1 MLSVLI
7 PIYNH
12 DVNPLVTALD
22 RQLAQA
28 GIPYE
33 IILADDCSDNLD
45 IREKNSH
52 LTQLDKVQH
61 IQNQE
66 NMGRAKIRNLMAKKA
81 QYPHLLFIDCDAMVE
96 NPDYIKKYMDAIE
109 KMRPQQAF
117 VINGGIAYRNEK
129 PDSQYFLRW
138 YYGKRREEESA
149 EQRNKRPYHHFTPF
163 NVIISKSV
171 FEEIQFDENLTT
183 YGHEDTLFG
192 YQLQQK
198 QIPYLHIDNPLYHE
212 GLDTNEEY
220 LKKIRLSIDNLIY
233 ISENQNINHSF
244 LKENRLL
251 KTYQQCKKMG
261 LAKLVGRHFERNAEK
276 MQQHLSQK
284 PSMSLIDLYKL
295 SYLASKKL

>member
-7 PIYNH
+7 PIYNY
-12 DVNPLVTALD
+12 DVNPLVTSLD
-22 RQLAQA
+22 QQLTQA

-33 IILADDCSDNLD
+33 IILADDCSDNSD
-45 IREKNSH
+45 IREKNTNLSR
-52 LTQLDKVQH
+52 LDKVQY
-61 IQNQE
+61 IQNKE
-66 NMGRAKIRNLMAKKA
+66 NIGRAKIRNLLAKKA
-81 QYPHLLFIDCDAMVE
+81 QYPYLLFIDCDAMVG

-117 VINGGIAYRNEK
+117 VINGGIAYHNEK

-192 YQLQQK
+192 YLLQQK
-198 QIPYLHIDNPLYHE
+198 QTPYLHIDNPLYHE

-261 LAKLVGRHFERNAEK
+261 LTKLVGRHYERNAEK

>member
-7 PIYNH
+7 PIFNH

-22 RQLAQA
+22 EQLTRA
-28 GIPYE
+28 GILYE
-33 IILADDCSDNLD
+33 IILADDCSDNAEY
-45 IREKNSH
+45 RERNAS
-52 LTQLDKVQH
+52 LVQLNNVQY
-61 IQNQE
+61 IQNQK
-66 NMGRAKIRNLMAKKA
+66 NMGRAKIRNLLAKKA
-81 QYPHLLFIDCDAMVE
+81 QYPYLLFIDCDAMVG
-96 NPDYIKKYMDAIE
+96 NQDYIKKYMDGIE
-109 KMRPQQAF
+109 KMRPHQAF
-117 VINGGIAYRNEK
+117 VINGGIAYRKEK
-129 PDSQYFLRW
+129 PENQYLLRW

-163 NVIISKSV
+163 NVIISKPV
-171 FEEIQFDENLTT
+171 FEKIQFDENLTT

-212 GLDTNEEY
+212 GLDTNEDY

-233 ISENQNINHSF
+233 ISENQNFNHSF

-251 KTYQQCKKMG
+251 KTYQRCKKLR
-261 LAKLVGRHFERNAEK
+261 LAKLLGRHYERKAEK
-276 MQQHLSQK
+276 MQEHLSQK
-284 PSMSLIDLYKL
+284 PCMSLIDLYKL

>member
-12 DVNPLVTALD
+12 DVKTLVTALD
-22 RQLAQA
+22 SQLAQA

-33 IILADDCSDNLD
+33 IILADDCSTDLD
-45 IREKNSH
+45 IREKNAGLS
-52 LTQLDKVQH
+52 QLDKVQY
-61 IQNQE
+61 IQNQM
-66 NMGRAKIRNLMAKKA
+66 NMGRAKIRNLLATKA
-81 QYPHLLFIDCDAMVE
+81 HHPYLLFIDCDAMVG
-96 NPDYIKKYMDAIE
+96 NQDFIKKYVDAIE
-109 KMRPQQAF
+109 KMRTQTCC

-129 PDSQYFLRW
+129 PDNQYFLRW

-149 EQRNKRPYHHFTPF
+149 EQRNKKPYHHFTPF
-163 NVIISKSV
+163 NVIISKSA

-198 QIPYLHIDNPLYHE
+198 RIPYLHIDNPLYHE
-212 GLDTNEEY
+212 GLDSNEEY
-220 LKKIRLSIDNLIY
+220 LKKIRLSIDNLVY
-233 ISENQNINHSF
+233 ISDNQNINHSF

-251 KTYQQCKKMG
+251 KTYQQCKKLG
-261 LAKLVGRHFERNAEK
+261 FAKLVGRLYERKAEK

-284 PSMSLIDLYKL
+284 PCIHLIDLYKL

>member
-66 NMGRAKIRNLMAKKA
+66 NMGRAKIRNLLAKKA
-81 QYPHLLFIDCDAMVE
+81 QYPYLLFIDCDAMVE
-96 NPDYIKKYMDAIE
+96 HQDYIKKYMDAIE
-109 KMRPQQAF
+109 KMRPQHAF

-129 PDSQYFLRW
+129 PDNQYFLRW

-192 YQLQQK
+192 YQLQQN

>member
-7 PIYNH
+7 PIFNY
-12 DVNPLVTALD
+12 DVNPLVTELD
-22 RQLAQA
+22 HQLTQA
-28 GIPYE
+28 DIPYE
-33 IILADDCSDNLD
+33 IILADDCSDNSD
-45 IREKNSH
+45 YRERNANLS
-52 LTQLDKVQH
+52 QLGNVQY
-61 IQNQE
+61 IQNQR
-66 NMGRAKIRNLMAKKA
+66 NMGRAKIRNLLAGKA
-81 QYPHLLFIDCDAMVE
+81 QYPYLLFIDCDAMVG
-96 NPDYIKKYMDAIE
+96 NKDFIIKYIDAIE

-129 PDSQYFLRW
+129 PDNQYFLRW
-138 YYGKRREEESA
+138 YYGKHREEESS

-171 FEEIQFDENLTT
+171 FENIQFDENLTT

-192 YQLQQK
+192 HQLQQK

-251 KTYQQCKKMG
+251 KTYLQCKKLG
-261 LAKLVGRHFERNAEK
+261 LAKAAGRIYERKEK
-276 MQQHLSQK
+276 NIQQSLSRR
-284 PSMSLIDLYKL
+284 PCMVLLDFYKL
-295 SYLASKKL
+295 GYLASKKL

>member
-22 RQLAQA
+22 RQLAQV
-28 GIPYE
+28 GIPFE
-33 IILADDCSDNLD
+33 IIIADDCSDNSEY
-45 IREKNSH
+45 RERNAN

-66 NMGRAKIRNLMAKKA
+66 NMGRAKIRNLLAKKA
-81 QYPHLLFIDCDAMVE
+81 QYSYLLFIDCDAMVE

-109 KMRPQQAF
+109 KMSPRQAF

>member
-7 PIYNH
+7 PIFNH

-22 RQLAQA
+22 EQLTRA
-28 GIPYE
+28 GILYE
-33 IILADDCSDNLD
+33 IILADDCSDNAEY
-45 IREKNSH
+45 RERNAS
-52 LTQLDKVQH
+52 LAQLNNVQY

-66 NMGRAKIRNLMAKKA
+66 NIGRAKIRNLLAEKA
-81 QYPHLLFIDCDAMVE
+81 QYPCLLFIDCDAMVK
-96 NPDYIKKYMDAIE
+96 NQDYIRKYLNAIE
-109 KMRPQQAF
+109 KMRPQQYF
-117 VINGGIAYRNEK
+117 IINGGIAYRNEK
-129 PDSQYFLRW
+129 PDSQYLLRW

-171 FEEIQFDENLTT
+171 FEEIKFDENLTS

-212 GLDTNEEY
+212 GLDTNEDY

-233 ISENQNINHSF
+233 ISENQNFNHSF

-261 LAKLVGRHFERNAEK
+261 LAKLLGQHYERKAEK
-276 MQQHLSQK
+276 MQEHLSQK
-284 PSMSLIDLYKL
+284 PCMSLIDLYKL

>member
-22 RQLAQA
+22 HQLAQA

-33 IILADDCSDNLD
+33 IILVDDCSDDLD
-45 IREKNSH
+45 IREKNPH
-52 LTQLDKVQH
+52 LVQLKNIQY

-66 NMGRAKIRNLMAKKA
+66 NMGRAKIRNLLAAKA
-81 QYPHLLFIDCDAMVE
+81 QYPYLLFIDCDAMVG
-96 NPDYIKKYMDAIE
+96 NQDFIKKYIDAIE
-109 KMRPQQAF
+109 KMRPQACC

-129 PDSQYFLRW
+129 PDNQYFLRW

-171 FEEIQFDENLTT
+171 FEEIQFDEKLTT

-198 QIPYLHIDNPLYHE
+198 QIPYLHIDNPLYHD
-212 GLDTNEEY
+212 GMDTNEEY

-233 ISENQNINHSF
+233 IFENQNINHSF

-251 KTYQQCKKMG
+251 KTYQQCKKLG
-261 LAKLVGRHFERNAEK
+261 LDKLVGRLYEKKAEK

-284 PSMSLIDLYKL
+284 PCMPLIDWYKL

>member
-22 RQLAQA
+22 QQLTRV

-33 IILADDCSDNLD
+33 IILADDCSDNSD
-45 IREKNSH
+45 IREKNTNLSR
-52 LTQLDKVQH
+52 LDKVQY
-61 IQNQE
+61 IQNKE
-66 NMGRAKIRNLMAKKA
+66 NIGRAKIRNLLAKKA
-81 QYPHLLFIDCDAMVE
+81 QYPYLLFIDCDAMVG

-117 VINGGIAYRNEK
+117 VINGGIAYHNEK

-192 YQLQQK
+192 YLLQQK
-198 QIPYLHIDNPLYHE
+198 QTPYLHIDNPLYHE

>member
-66 NMGRAKIRNLMAKKA
+66 NMGRAKIRNLLAKKA
-81 QYPHLLFIDCDAMVE
+81 QYPYLLFIDCDAMVE
-96 NPDYIKKYMDAIE
+96 NPDYINKYMDAIE
-109 KMRPQQAF
+109 KMRPQHAF
-117 VINGGIAYRNEK
+117 VINGGIAYHNEK

>member
-45 IREKNSH
+45 IKEKNSH

-66 NMGRAKIRNLMAKKA
+66 NMGRAKIRNLLAKKA
-81 QYPHLLFIDCDAMVE
+81 QYPYLLFIDCDAMVE
-96 NPDYIKKYMDAIE
+96 NPDYINKYMDAIE

-129 PDSQYFLRW
+129 PDNQYFLRW

>member
-66 NMGRAKIRNLMAKKA
+66 NMGRAKIRNLLAKKA
-81 QYPHLLFIDCDAMVE
+81 QYPYLLFIDCDAMVE

-198 QIPYLHIDNPLYHE
+198 QIRYLHIDNPLYHE

-261 LAKLVGRHFERNAEK
+261 LAKLLGRHFERNAEK

>member
-7 PIYNH
+7 PIFNH
-12 DVNPLVTALD
+12 DVNSLVTALD
-22 RQLAQA
+22 QQLAQA
-28 GIPYE
+28 DINYE
-33 IILADDCSDNLD
+33 IILADDCSDNSEY
-45 IREKNSH
+45 RERNAS
-52 LTQLDKVQH
+52 LAQLGRVQY

-66 NMGRAKIRNLMAKKA
+66 NMGRAKIRNLLAKKA
-81 QYPHLLFIDCDAMVE
+81 QYPYLLFIDCDAMVG
-96 NPDYIKKYMDAIE
+96 NQDYIKKYLDALA
-109 KMRPQQAF
+109 KMRPHPAF

-129 PDSQYFLRW
+129 PDNQHLLRW

-171 FEEIQFDENLTT
+171 FEEIKFDENLTT

-261 LAKLVGRHFERNAEK
+261 LAKLVGRHYERKAEK
-276 MQQHLSQK
+276 MQEHLSQK
-284 PSMSLIDLYKL
+284 PRMSLIDLYKL
-295 SYLASKKL
+295 SYLAYKKL

>member
-7 PIYNH
+7 PIFNH
-12 DVNPLVTALD
+12 NVNPLVTELD

-28 GIPYE
+28 GISYE
-33 IILADDCSDNLD
+33 MILADDCSTDLD
-45 IREKNSH
+45 IREKNAGLS
-52 LTQLDKVQH
+52 QLDKVQY
-61 IQNQE
+61 IQNQK
-66 NMGRAKIRNLMAKKA
+66 NTGRAKIRNLLAKKA
-81 QYPHLLFIDCDAMVE
+81 QYPYLLFIDCDAMVG
-96 NPDYIKKYMDAIE
+96 NQDYIKKYMDAIE
-109 KMRPQQAF
+109 KMRQQQTF

-129 PDSQYFLRW
+129 PDKQYFLRW

-149 EQRNKRPYHHFTPF
+149 GQRNKRPYHHFTPF
-163 NVIISKSV
+163 NVIISKAV

-198 QIPYLHIDNPLYHE
+198 RIPYLHIDNPLYHE
-212 GLDTNEEY
+212 GLDSNEEY

-233 ISENQNINHSF
+233 ISGNQNINHSF

-251 KTYQQCKKMG
+251 STYQQCKKTG
-261 LAKLVGRHFERNAEK
+261 IATLLARLYKQRAEK

-284 PSMSLIDLYKL
+284 PCMPLIDLYKL

>member
-7 PIYNH
+7 PIYNY
-12 DVNPLVTALD
+12 DVNSLVTSLD
-22 RQLAQA
+22 QQLTQA

-33 IILADDCSDNLD
+33 IILADDCSDSTD
-45 IREKNSH
+45 YREKNAG
-52 LTQLDKVQH
+52 LTRISSIQY

-66 NMGRAKIRNLMAKKA
+66 NMGRAKIRNHLADMA
-81 QYPHLLFIDCDAMVE
+81 QYPYLLFIDCDAMVG
-96 NPDYIKKYMDAIE
+96 NPDYIKKYLDAIE
-109 KMRPQQAF
+109 KMRPQQVF
-117 VINGGIAYRNEK
+117 VINGGIAYQNEK
-129 PDSQYFLRW
+129 PDNQYFLRW

-233 ISENQNINHSF
+233 ISGNQNINHSF

-261 LAKLVGRHFERNAEK
+261 LAKLVGRHYERNAEK

>member
-12 DVNPLVTALD
+12 DVNFLVTALD
-22 RQLAQA
+22 HQLAQA

-33 IILADDCSDNLD
+33 IILVDDCSDNSD
-45 IREKNSH
+45 IRENNANLAQSESI
-52 LTQLDKVQH
+52 QYV
-61 IQNQE
+61 QNQE
-66 NMGRAKIRNLMAKKA
+66 NMGRAIIRNLLAKKA
-81 QYPHLLFIDCDAMVE
+81 QYPYLLFIDCDAMVVHQ
-96 NPDYIKKYMDAIE
+96 DYIKKYMDAIE
-109 KMRPQQAF
+109 KMRPQQTF

-129 PDSQYFLRW
+129 PDNQYFLRW

-149 EQRNKRPYHHFTPF
+149 QQRNKRPYHHFTPF

-198 QIPYLHIDNPLYHE
+198 QIPYLHIDNPLYHD

-233 ISENQNINHSF
+233 ISESQNINHSF

-251 KTYQQCKKMG
+251 KTYHHCKKMG
-261 LAKLVGRHFERNAEK
+261 LAKLVRRHYERNAEK
-276 MQQHLSQK
+276 MQQRLCQK

>member
-22 RQLAQA
+22 RQLVQA

-33 IILADDCSDNLD
+33 IILADDSSDNLD

-66 NMGRAKIRNLMAKKA
+66 NMGRAKIRNLLAKKA
-81 QYPHLLFIDCDAMVE
+81 QYPYLLFIDCDAMVE
-96 NPDYIKKYMDAIE
+96 NPDYINKYMDAIE

>member
-22 RQLAQA
+22 NQLAQA
-28 GIPYE
+28 GIPFE
-33 IILADDCSDNLD
+33 IIIADDCSDNSEY
-45 IREKNSH
+45 REKNEN
-52 LTQLDKVQH
+52 LAQLNNVQY

-66 NMGRAKIRNLMAKKA
+66 NMGRAKIRNLLAKKA
-81 QYPHLLFIDCDAMVE
+81 QYPYLLFIDCDAMVE

-129 PDSQYFLRW
+129 PDNQHFLRW

-233 ISENQNINHSF
+233 ISESQNINHSF

>member
-22 RQLAQA
+22 NQLAQM
-28 GIPYE
+28 GIPFE
-33 IILADDCSDNLD
+33 IIIADDCSDNSEY
-45 IREKNSH
+45 RERNAN
-52 LTQLDKVQH
+52 LAQLNNVQY

-66 NMGRAKIRNLMAKKA
+66 NMGRAKIRNLLAKKA
-81 QYPHLLFIDCDAMVE
+81 QYPYLLFIDCDAMVVHQ
-96 NPDYIKKYMDAIE
+96 DYIKKYMDAIE
-109 KMRPQQAF
+109 KMRPQQTF

-129 PDSQYFLRW
+129 PDNQYFLRW

-149 EQRNKRPYHHFTPF
+149 QQRNKRPYHHFTPF

-198 QIPYLHIDNPLYHE
+198 QIPYLHIDNPLYHD
-212 GLDTNEEY
+212 GLDTNEDY

-233 ISENQNINHSF
+233 ISESQNINHSF

-251 KTYQQCKKMG
+251 KTYHHCKKMG
-261 LAKLVGRHFERNAEK
+261 LAKLVGRHYERNAEK
-276 MQQHLSQK
+276 MQQRLCQK